1 MRARSNNGR
10 IIVISSTDGYC
21 SIVTFTEEELGTPYK
36 PVKCVEEAVSP
47 SLPPSF
53 QTLLQGE
60 IFQENV
66 QPATIADDEDFH
78 LAYEDTEMTLDTPVP
93 CPPTNKSNLACPA
106 ALRSPNRANV
116 RNSPRRVQLITLTS
130 PTKAKN

>member
-1 MRARSNNGR
+1 MLCYIIRSSDGR

-21 SIVTFTEEELGTPYK
+21 SIVTFSEGELGKPYESA
-36 PVKCVEEAVSP
+36 KCDTEAVSP

-66 QPATIADDEDFH
+66 QPTASGDDEDFH
-78 LAYEDTEMTLDTPVP
+78 LAYEDTQTQDTS
-93 CPPTNKSNLACPA
+93 CPPPINKVNVECPA
-106 ALRSPNRANV
+106 SMKSPNRPSV
-116 RNSPRRVQLITLTS
+116 RNSPRRVQLITLSS
-130 PTKAKN
+130 PKAKN